1 MAAEGI
7 AFPETGTGARGRVNK
22 SDLVQKLLS
31 EVLGDTV
38 SEEQRKRLARGLA
51 REAAPEDLPTDMDDG
66 SCPEEIL
73 NLLATMDPD
82 NKDSFQ
88 KILEQ
93 ATAILAERQRKKA
106 TSHGANPRAKPKD
119 DADKPDDANPAS
131 SAAKPDDDATD
142 KPDDAAPAAPPSDAD
157 AAGVVA
163 PGGEPELLPARPH
176 VGSDAS
182 RPRVSRKLTP
192 DSLKCLLPPLSD
204 DKVYL
209 KWKSK
214 ASQIQV
220 EFLGSLPVTSNLS
233 LVPFAHPAGLGLC
246 ILHIGFSHF

>member
-1 MAAEGI
+1 MTKKRIPTSTRTRTA
-7 AFPETGTGARGRVNK
+7 V
-22 SDLVQKLLS
+22 SDY
-31 EVLGDTV
+31 VLWSLEPVPLNHKDQV
-38 SEEQRKRLARGLA
+38 IREC
-51 REAAPEDLPTDMDDG
+51 REALAPSALQVVTY
-66 SCPEEIL
+66 
-73 NLLATMDPD
+73 AA
-82 NKDSFQ
+82 Q
-88 KILEQ
+88 
-93 ATAILAERQRKKA
+93 LAERQRKKA
-106 TSHGANPRAKPKD
+106 TSHAANPRAKPKD

-142 KPDDAAPAAPPSDAD
+142 KPDDAAPPAPPSDAD

-246 ILHIGFSHF
+246 ILHIGFSRF